1 MKETIAWII
10 GKYGTEKLRYAL
22 IVFGANAKTELDFD
36 SSTKTPNNL
45 IEFVQLLRMQPGRS
59 NIIGALK
66 KAEEVF
72 DSENARPDACK
83 VVVIMT
89 DKAFRSSA
97 PEISEAAAPLD
108 EREVKVIPVAVGFE
122 DDSSQLELTNPDGL
136 VIEVPRSEKP
146 RTLGKQLMEHVTRCK
161 LKRKRLCMCFRLSV
175 ICLKIRYFTY
185 IKQPT
190 CSKVC
195 NLKSK
200 HELIFK
206 RPGND
211 FYPFSWERSR
221 SFPAKP
227 M

>member
-10 GKYGTEKLRYAL
+10 GKYGTEKLHYAL

-36 SSTKTPNNL
+36 SSTRTPNNL

-66 KAEEVF
+66 KAVEVF
-72 DSENARPDACK
+72 DAENARPDACK

-89 DKAFRSSA
+89 DKAFGSSA

-161 LKRKRLCMCFRLSV
+161 LKRKRLCMCFSTECHMPENTILH
-175 ICLKIRYFTY
+175 I
-185 IKQPT
+185 
-190 CSKVC
+190 
-195 NLKSK
+195 
-200 HELIFK
+200 H
-206 RPGND
+206 
-211 FYPFSWERSR
+211 
-221 SFPAKP
+221 
-227 M
+227 